1 MKKKV
6 DVVIFHVDANAYF
19 ASCAG
24 SRNPWLWGRA
34 YVVGGDE
41 EARHGIVL
49 AASLLAKKAGIKTG
63 NTLWEARQRYPNLIV
78 VRPDYDFYFYMTK
91 RMRAI
96 FDEYSDRVEPFGLDE
111 AWIDLTGNETLES
124 AAILADKLRE
134 RIKRELGITVSIGV
148 ASDKI
153 MAKLGSDYKKPDA
166 TTVIGPNDIER
177 IAWPLPASDLLCVGP
192 STAKKLA
199 KANIKTIGELA
210 CAPIDLL
217 CKLLGKNGAMIQM
230 FARGEDKTPVAVT
243 GHSFP
248 DKSVGNSS
256 TMRKDLVAQDEVRM
270 AFWMLAES
278 VAERL
283 RENGFYTKTVKI
295 HIRDKE
301 LHGFDR
307 QMTISQP
314 TFLASELVNHA
325 MKLFNQCY
333 SLERQL
339 PIRSIGI
346 CGMNLI
352 PTTGE
357 MQMSMLP
364 DDLKRQKQEML
375 EKTID
380 GIRKRFGHFAIQ
392 RAVLAADPMGQTNP
406 KDNHTVHPVAYIVG

>member
-1 MKKKV
+1 MKNR
-6 DVVIFHVDANAYF
+6 VIMHIDANSYYATCE
-19 ASCAG
+19 A
-24 SRNPWLWGRA
+24 SRNPWLWGKA

-41 EARHGIVL
+41 EARKGIVL
-49 AASLLAKKAGIKTG
+49 AASPLAKKAGIKTG
-63 NTLWEARQRYPNLIV
+63 NSLYAARQRYPNLIV
-78 VRPDYDFYFYMTK
+78 IHPNPDHYWYMTK

-96 FDEYSDRVEPFGLDE
+96 FDEYSDRVEPFGFDE
-111 AWIDLTGNETLES
+111 AWIDVSGNETIES
-124 AAILADKLRE
+124 AALLADKIRE
-134 RIKRELGITVSIGV
+134 RIKQELGITVSIGV
-148 ASDKI
+148 AADKI

-177 IAWPLPASDLLCVGP
+177 IAWPLPASDLLYVGDA
-192 STAKKLA
+192 TGKILA

-210 CAPIDLL
+210 CAPTDLI
-217 CKLLGKNGAMIQM
+217 CKLLGKNGTMIQM
-230 FARGEDKTPVAVT
+230 FARGEDKTEVAIT
-243 GHSFP
+243 GFSYP
-248 DKSVGNSS
+248 PKSVGNSS
-256 TMRKDLVAQDEVRM
+256 TMHKDLVAEDTVRM

-283 RENGFYTKTVKI
+283 REGGFYTKTLKI
-295 HIRDKE
+295 YILDNE
-301 LHGFDR
+301 LHSFDR

-325 MKLFNQCY
+325 MKLFKRCY

-339 PIRSIGI
+339 PIRAIGI

-352 PTTGE
+352 STTGE
-357 MQMSMLP
+357 MQLSMLP
-364 DDLKRQKQEML
+364 DDLKRQKQEMV

-392 RAVLAADPMGQTNP
+392 RAVLAADPIGKTNP